1 MVNSICPSKKEQ
13 NNIYMT
19 NLNKRTKTELIDI
32 ISTMQLEIAS
42 QEKKVEVLETQ
53 LTGSK
58 EFNYELR
65 TRHNI
70 LQKNFDML
78 MSEKN
83 DYEIQVAS
91 YINKEAELNR
101 QIESLSGKLKS
112 GDRIFWVTFIGFT
125 LSLIANA
132 LNYF

>member
-1 MVNSICPSKKEQ
+1 VVNSICPSKKEQ

-19 NLNKRTKTELIDI
+19 NLNKRTKSELIDI

-91 YINKEAELNR
+91 YINNEAELNR
-101 QIESLSGKLKS
+101 QIESLSNKLKS

>member
-1 MVNSICPSKKEQ
+1 
-13 NNIYMT
+13 MT